1 VECSVWR
8 SRLDHKHTI
17 VVADDHPVFR
27 QGLRQ
32 IIEAEPDFKILGEAG
47 DGKQALDLVRRL
59 KPTVAILDI
68 AMPEQDGL
76 SVVRSIRKQNLL
88 VEVIFLT
95 MYRDESIFKSALD
108 LDVKGY
114 VLKDSVPTD
123 IVSGIRAVCRG
134 EHYTSPLLT
143 SYLVKMRTA
152 VSPHS
157 EPPPSALTEL
167 SLSERR
173 VLDLIA
179 DYKTSKEIADELCV
193 SPRTIESHRAHI
205 CQKLGLQGSHALM
218 KFALQH
224 KSSSLSTSTE
234 ENQ

>member
-1 VECSVWR
+1 M
-8 SRLDHKHTI
+8 DQKHTI

-32 IIEAEPDFKILGEAG
+32 IIEAEPGFKIVGEAA
-47 DGKQALDLVRRL
+47 DGKQALDLVRKL
-59 KPTVAILDI
+59 KPTVVILDI

-76 SVVRSIRKQNLL
+76 SVVRSIRKENLS
-88 VEVIFLT
+88 VEIIFLT

-114 VLKDSVPTD
+114 VLKDSAPND
-123 IVSGIRAVCRG
+123 IVSGIKAICCG

-152 VSPHS
+152 VAPDS
-157 EPPPSALTEL
+157 ERGQPSGLTEL
-167 SLSERR
+167 SPAERR

-179 DYKTSKEIADELCV
+179 EYKTSKEIADELCV
-193 SPRTIESHRAHI
+193 SPRTVDSHRAHI

-224 KSSSLSTSTE
+224 RASPQDLT
-234 ENQ
+234 